1 LATRR
6 YSINPEDPAYKVTE
20 AAGAA
25 VVTKNIEVTVD
36 FGTLAG
42 LTPTITG
49 TQAKQQVLDCLAKVA
64 EYIEQK
70 GLWPPA

>member
-1 LATRR
+1 MATRR
-6 YSINPEDPAYKVTE
+6 YSINPEDKMQDVTE

-25 VVTKNIEVTVD
+25 VVTKNIELTVD

-42 LTPTITG
+42 LTPTMTG
-49 TQAKQQVLDCLAKVA
+49 TQAKMQVLLALEKLHA
-64 EYIEQK
+64 YIETK